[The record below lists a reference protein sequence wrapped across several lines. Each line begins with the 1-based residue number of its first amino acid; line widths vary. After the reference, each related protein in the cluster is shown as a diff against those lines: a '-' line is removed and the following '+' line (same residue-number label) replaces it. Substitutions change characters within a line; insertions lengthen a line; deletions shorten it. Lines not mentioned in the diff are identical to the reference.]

1 MNTYLVELISDLDE
15 QVSIYV
21 DAYDESE
28 AEAIGVTM
36 LENGAS
42 STVPGRFVQPP
53 TSCIGVNN
61 NPLRR
66 IMLSIVTDIIR
77 L

>member
-36 LENGAS
+36 LEMVS
-42 STVPGRFVQPP
+42 STVPGRFVQRQQLYW
-53 TSCIGVNN
+53 CKQ
-61 NPLRR
+61 
-66 IMLSIVTDIIR
+66 
-77 L
+77 

>member
-1 MNTYLVELISDLDE
+1 MKYPQRIKVMNTYLVELISDLDE

-36 LENGAS
+36 LENGELDC
-42 STVPGRFVQPP
+42 VVQLIFLILIKLCCKG
-53 TSCIGVNN
+53 T
-61 NPLRR
+61 
-66 IMLSIVTDIIR
+66 
-77 L
+77 

>member
-28 AEAIGVTM
+28 AEAIGGTM
-36 LENGAS
+36 LENGELDCAGQICAAA
-42 STVPGRFVQPP
+42 TAVV
-53 TSCIGVNN
+53 V
-61 NPLRR
+61 
-66 IMLSIVTDIIR
+66 
-77 L
+77 

>member
-1 MNTYLVELISDLDE
+1 MKYPQRIKVMNTYLVELISDLDE

-36 LENGAS
+36 LEYGELDCAGQICEAA
-42 STVPGRFVQPP
+42 TAVLV
-53 TSCIGVNN
+53 
-61 NPLRR
+61 
-66 IMLSIVTDIIR
+66 
-77 L
+77 

>member
-1 MNTYLVELISDLDE
+1 MKYPQRIKVMNIYLVELISDLDE

-36 LENGAS
+36 LENGELDCTGQICAAA
-42 STVPGRFVQPP
+42 TAVLV
-53 TSCIGVNN
+53 
-61 NPLRR
+61 
-66 IMLSIVTDIIR
+66 
-77 L
+77 

>member
-1 MNTYLVELISDLDE
+1 MKYPQRIKVMNTYLVELISDLDE

-36 LENGAS
+36 LEKA
-42 STVPGRFVQPP
+42 
-53 TSCIGVNN
+53 
-61 NPLRR
+61 L
-66 IMLSIVTDIIR
+66 
-77 L
+77 

>member
-1 MNTYLVELISDLDE
+1 MKYPQRIKVMNTYLVELISDLDE

-36 LENGAS
+36 LEKGELDCVGQICAAA
-42 STVPGRFVQPP
+42 TAVLV
-53 TSCIGVNN
+53 
-61 NPLRR
+61 
-66 IMLSIVTDIIR
+66 
-77 L
+77 

>member
-36 LENGAS
+36 LENGELDCVGQICAAA
-42 STVPGRFVQPP
+42 TAVLV
-53 TSCIGVNN
+53 
-61 NPLRR
+61 
-66 IMLSIVTDIIR
+66 
-77 L
+77 